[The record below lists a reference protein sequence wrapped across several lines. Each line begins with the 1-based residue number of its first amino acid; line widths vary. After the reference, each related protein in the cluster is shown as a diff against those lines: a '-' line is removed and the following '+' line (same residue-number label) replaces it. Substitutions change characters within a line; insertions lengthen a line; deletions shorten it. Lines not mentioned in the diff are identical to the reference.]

1 MLTGCGCGC
10 DSPCHGVTG
19 QTRVAASRVP
29 WHAMGDEFNA
39 LHVSEKDTLFMTPPL
54 QQRTTI
60 LPVDALKA
68 LDHVFLQPVNLC

>member
-1 MLTGCGCGC
+1 
-10 DSPCHGVTG
+10 
-19 QTRVAASRVP
+19 
-29 WHAMGDEFNA
+29 MGDEFNA